1 MINLKKRKKA
11 IKIAI
16 ISFIGLFIWVT
27 LLIQGNQST
36 EPKITFEDMSY
47 NEFMQKVEEGG
58 IIEYVKYRHMA
69 PEFQAKIG
77 DVYYIVQ
84 SPQDGGFKRFLLE
97 KDIEIKRLNTSSV
110 GSIVFELFVSIVPI
124 TILII
129 FLLRISKGKGLVKK
143 STATIPVTNSRHNFF
158 SVAGH
163 NETKRD
169 LMPLVKF
176 LKNPKECSKL
186 GGRLPKGIILYG
198 PPGTG
203 KTLLAKAMAGE
214 ANVPFYNASASEF
227 VEMYVGVGAS
237 RVRELFKKARETAPS
252 VIFID
257 ELEALAKSTSIDNHS
272 EKEQTLKQ
280 FLVELDGFSSTSGI
294 LVIGATNNL
303 ESLDQTFIRSGRF
316 DRHIAVGLP
325 DVSDRLEI
333 LKIHA
338 MNKKLSPDVSLEN
351 IAKST
356 TGFSGADLENLLN
369 ESALIATL
377 EDKDEIK
384 EEDIK
389 SALYKILMKGHMKDN
404 SKVNQKEIEIKAY
417 HEAGH
422 TIVAKLIANRNVNS
436 VTVIPS
442 TSGSGGVT
450 FIESRDTGMLSR
462 KDLVN
467 EIKIAYAG
475 RAAEEILFGN
485 SDDVTTGAYSD
496 IKMATEKIMAM
507 ITSCGMSDYGLLNL
521 SMILEKGNEKIIEEA
536 KKISKVAYDE
546 TVEFLQ
552 DNIDLLKEMS
562 EELMKKETLQEDD
575 INRIIEHIRKS
586 NNFHFTYK
594 IPS

>member
-338 MNKKLSPDVSLEN
+338 MNKKLASDVSLEN

-546 TVEFLQ
+546 TVGFLR
-552 DNIDLLKEMS
+552 DNLELLKEMS

-575 INRIIEHIRKS
+575 INQLIEKHK
-586 NNFHFTYK
+586 K
-594 IPS
+594 EQ

>member
-546 TVEFLQ
+546 TVEFLR
-552 DNIDLLKEMS
+552 DNLELLKEMS
-562 EELMKKETLQEDD
+562 EELTKKETLQEDD
-575 INRIIEHIRKS
+575 INRIIETHK
-586 NNFHFTYK
+586 K
-594 IPS
+594 KQ

>member
-338 MNKKLSPDVSLEN
+338 MNKKLASDVSLEN

-462 KDLVN
+462 KDLIN

-546 TVEFLQ
+546 TVGFLR
-552 DNIDLLKEMS
+552 DNLELLKEMS
-562 EELMKKETLQEDD
+562 EELMKKETLQEDE
-575 INRIIEHIRKS
+575 INQIIQKHQ
-586 NNFHFTYK
+586 NTQ
-594 IPS
+594 

>member
-338 MNKKLSPDVSLEN
+338 MNKKLASDVSLEN

-462 KDLVN
+462 KDLIN

-521 SMILEKGNEKIIEEA
+521 SMILEKGNERIIEEA
-536 KKISKVAYDE
+536 KKISKIAYDE
-546 TVEFLQ
+546 TVEFLR
-552 DNIDLLKEMS
+552 DNLELLKEMS
-562 EELMKKETLQEDD
+562 EELMKKETLQEDE
-575 INRIIEHIRKS
+575 INRIIQKHQ
-586 NNFHFTYK
+586 NTQ
-594 IPS
+594 

>member
-84 SPQDGGFKRFLLE
+84 SPQNGEFKKFLLE
-97 KDIEIKRLNTSSV
+97 NDIEIKRLNTSTV
-110 GSIVFELFVSIVPI
+110 GSVILELLVSIVPI

-143 STATIPVTNSRHNFF
+143 STATIPVTNSNYNFF

-338 MNKKLSPDVSLEN
+338 MNKKLASDVSLEN

-462 KDLVN
+462 KDLIN

-546 TVEFLQ
+546 TVGFLR
-552 DNIDLLKEMS
+552 DNLELLKEMS

-575 INRIIEHIRKS
+575 INQLIEKHK
-586 NNFHFTYK
+586 K
-594 IPS
+594 EQ

>member
-1 MINLKKRKKA
+1 
-11 IKIAI
+11 
-16 ISFIGLFIWVT
+16 
-27 LLIQGNQST
+27 
-36 EPKITFEDMSY
+36 MSY

-546 TVEFLQ
+546 TVEFLR
-552 DNIDLLKEMS
+552 DNLELLKEMS
-562 EELMKKETLQEDD
+562 EELTKKETLQEDD
-575 INRIIEHIRKS
+575 INRIIETHK
-586 NNFHFTYK
+586 K
-594 IPS
+594 KQ